1 MLQEFVRLIGLVPTM
16 ALVQVMGGRRVYIP
30 KNATSE
36 HPLAAIIGLENLL
49 KLGKVYGGEDHF
61 QLPKAERALLAV
73 RNAAIAESYA
83 SSKTARTL
91 ATEYGLTEGQIVRI
105 VAALGVAAPT
115 DRRQKAL
122 F

>member
-1 MLQEFVRLIGLVPTM
+1 M
-16 ALVQVMGGRRVYIP
+16 
-30 KNATSE
+30 
-36 HPLAAIIGLENLL
+36 AAIIGLENLL